1 MAKSS
6 DNMFDYI
13 QRHEEDNYFLDGL
26 IDVKRIKERTNFT
39 LSETQNFVTKSFLLK
54 LFNRDNIIKYGK
66 MIGEVAI
73 PFNQANRNF
82 LIQIINKER
91 IRKRLSKLKT
101 EERIKIAYIH
111 ISTIQIIIKSIMKL
125 GINAPIELEIRN
137 DRIIN
142 QEESIIAKGS
152 RNLNCGII
160 KFDIN
165 LQQGLSLTDENLDTS
180 IIIKYELK
188 RDDLM
193 KGNSKPFS
201 VTYQIN
207 YALTNS
213 HHSLTFKDKEVITI
227 EDLFKPIIHLEAP
240 LKIVKAELSRR
251 SIQQDPRK
259 IREARP
265 ERLTQL
271 ERFQLKESDDQNQEE
286 GEIKNIT
293 IVHQNQDNSEIE
305 ILKQMITDI
314 SKRI

>member
-1 MAKSS
+1 MAESS

-26 IDVKRIKERTNFT
+26 IDVKRIKERTKFT
-39 LSETQNFVTKSFLLK
+39 LSETQNFVTKSFLSK

-73 PFNQANRNF
+73 PFNQANGNF

-101 EERIKIAYIH
+101 EKRIKIAYIH
-111 ISTIQIIIKSIMKL
+111 ISTIQIIMKSTMKL
-125 GINAPIELEIRN
+125 GINAPIELEIRD

-165 LQQGLSLTDENLDTS
+165 LQQGLSLTDENLDSS

-188 RDDLM
+188 RDDLI
-193 KGNSKPFS
+193 
-201 VTYQIN
+201 TYQIN

-240 LKIVKAELSRR
+240 LKIVKAEPSRR

-265 ERLTQL
+265 ERLTQS

>member
-1 MAKSS
+1 MAESS

-39 LSETQNFVTKSFLLK
+39 LSETQNFVTKSFLSK

-73 PFNQANRNF
+73 PFNQANGNF
-82 LIQIINKER
+82 LIQIINKEQ
-91 IRKRLSKLKT
+91 IRKRVNKLKT

-111 ISTIQIIIKSIMKL
+111 ISTIQIIIKSTMKL
-125 GINAPIELEIRN
+125 GINALIELEIRD

-152 RNLNCGII
+152 GNLNCGII

-165 LQQGLSLTDENLDTS
+165 LQQGLSLTDENLDSS
-180 IIIKYELK
+180 IVIKYELK
-188 RDDLM
+188 REDL
-193 KGNSKPFS
+193 

-227 EDLFKPIIHLEAP
+227 KDLFKPIIHLEAP
-240 LKIVKAELSRR
+240 LKVVKAEPSRR

-259 IREARP
+259 IKGTRI
-265 ERLTQL
+265 ERLTQS
-271 ERFQLKESDDQNQEE
+271 ERFQPTELNNQNQEE
-286 GEIKNIT
+286 EDIKNIT
-293 IVHQNQDNSEIE
+293 IIHQNQDNSEIE
-305 ILKQMITDI
+305 TLKQMITDL
-314 SKRI
+314 SNRL

>member
-1 MAKSS
+1 
-6 DNMFDYI
+6 MFDYI
-13 QRHEEDNYFLDGL
+13 QRDEEDNYFLDGL
-26 IDVKRIKERTNFT
+26 IDVKKIKERTNFT
-39 LSETQNFVTKSFLLK
+39 LSETQNFVTKSFLSK
-54 LFNRDNIIKYGK
+54 LFNRDNVIKYGK

-73 PFNQANRNF
+73 PFNQANGNF
-82 LIQIINKER
+82 LVQIINKEQ

-101 EERIKIAYIH
+101 EEKIKIAYIH
-111 ISTIQIIIKSIMKL
+111 ISTIQIIIKSTIKL
-125 GINAPIELEIRN
+125 GINAPIELEIRD

-152 RNLNCGII
+152 GNLNCGLI

-165 LQQGLSLTDENLDTS
+165 LQQGLSLTDENLDSS
-180 IIIKYELK
+180 IVIKYELK
-188 RDDLM
+188 MKDLM
-193 KGNSKPFS
+193 KKNSKPFL

-240 LKIVKAELSRR
+240 LKVVKAEPSKR

-265 ERLTQL
+265 ERITQS
-271 ERFQLKESDDQNQEE
+271 ERFQLEELDDQNQEKE
-286 GEIKNIT
+286 DIKNIT
-293 IVHQNQDNSEIE
+293 IIHQNQDNSEIE
-305 ILKQMITDI
+305 TLKQMITDL